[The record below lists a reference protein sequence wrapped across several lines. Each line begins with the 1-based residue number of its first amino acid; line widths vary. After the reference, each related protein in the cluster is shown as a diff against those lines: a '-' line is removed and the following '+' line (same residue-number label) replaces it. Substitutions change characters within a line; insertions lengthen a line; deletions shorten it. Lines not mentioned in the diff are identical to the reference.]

1 MEYYKLT
8 PITHVREVNG
18 VTNTYYGRWF
28 RDENESII
36 LQVSGQ
42 NSLDM
47 GPVEL
52 EDSQAAAE
60 SLFELFFSQ
69 REAGRAAPSGTTE

>member
-1 MEYYKLT
+1 MDYYKLT
-8 PITHVREVNG
+8 PISVTREVNG
-18 VTNTYYGRWF
+18 VTNTYHGRWF

-47 GPVEL
+47 GPVAV
-52 EDSQAAAE
+52 EDSAAAAE
-60 SLFELFFSQ
+60 TLFELFFTQ
-69 REAGRAAPSGTTE
+69 REAGRPGPSGTTE

>member
-1 MEYYKLT
+1 MDYYKLT
-8 PITHVREVNG
+8 PISVTREVNG
-18 VTNTYYGRWF
+18 VTNTYHGRWF

-52 EDSQAAAE
+52 EDSLSAAQT
-60 SLFELFFSQ
+60 LFELFFTQ
-69 REAGRAAPSGTTE
+69 REGGRAAPSGTAE